1 MFGWEGY
8 QNRTSVNEGGE
19 RGPDFVHF
27 VIT

>member
-8 QNRTSVNEGGE
+8 QNRTSVNEGEE
-19 RGPDFVHF
+19 RGADFVHF